1 MNLQQLLEQGA
12 PPIVAILRGVEP
24 RQVQAIGRVLVDAGI
39 RIIEVPLNSPQALQ
53 SIEQLNASMP
63 ADVLIGA
70 GTVTSVAAVN
80 DVAAAGGRLIVSPN
94 MDVAVIARSV
104 ELGLDVLPG
113 VMTPTE
119 AFAAYGAGARHL
131 KLFPASTSGMPHL
144 KALLEVLPRDC
155 RMWAVGGTGA
165 ANFAEWIAAGAIGMG
180 VGGALY
186 RAGSTPEA
194 VAANAAALMDA
205 WRAAKKA

>member
-131 KLFPASTSGMPHL
+131 KLFPASASGMPHL

>member
-12 PPIVAILRGVEP
+12 PPIVAILRGIVP
-24 RQVQAIGRVLVDAGI
+24 SQVQAIGSVLFDAGI
-39 RIIEVPLNSPQALQ
+39 RLIEVPLNSPQALE
-53 SIEQLNASMP
+53 SIEQLGATLP
-63 ADVLIGA
+63 ADALIGA
-70 GTVTSVAAVN
+70 GTVTSVAAV
-80 DVAAAGGRLIVSPN
+80 DAVAAAGGRLIVAPN
-94 MDVAVIARSV
+94 TDTKVIARSL

-119 AFAAYGAGARHL
+119 AFAAYAAGARHL

-155 RMWAVGGTGA
+155 RVWAVGGTGA
-165 ANFAEWIAAGAIGMG
+165 ANFAEWLAAGAIGMG

-186 RAGSTPEA
+186 RAGHSPAT
-194 VAANAAALMDA
+194 VAANAAALMAA
-205 WRAAKKA
+205 WRIVRGV